1 MKEKLTLPNII
12 FFLFALIIVGLGIR
26 QYFQNQA
33 EIEKWDLD
41 QAKRIK
47 EMNLHFQQLENNS
60 SKP

>member
-1 MKEKLTLPNII
+1 MFDLGWQEI
-12 FFLFALIIVGLGIR
+12 FVIGTVALIVVGLGIR

-33 EIEKWDLD
+33 KIEEWDLD